1 MRNQN
6 NQRQIWQKE
15 HTSNNNYFLPGH
27 SKSEVTNDVV
37 YFYNYI
43 SKLNKNILSKNVIID
58 IGAGKGRNSLFLL
71 EKGFKVYATDFI
83 QEALEEL
90 KERSKVNSNNKNLKV
105 INCEIH
111 KKWPF
116 PNNYFDFAI
125 DSLSS
130 IDIDGYKERCSYKK
144 ELFRTLKPGGLVL
157 FRCVSS
163 NDKLEKKLMKK
174 YPGKEI
180 NSSIWPGSKK
190 FQKNYSYDEIRRFYS
205 NFNILELTEY
215 VKKAI
220 KMGKE
225 FEATNFRVILEK
237 PTI

>member
-1 MRNQN
+1 
-6 NQRQIWQKE
+6 
-15 HTSNNNYFLPGH
+15 
-27 SKSEVTNDVV
+27 
-37 YFYNYI
+37 
-43 SKLNKNILSKNVIID
+43 
-58 IGAGKGRNSLFLL
+58 
-71 EKGFKVYATDFI
+71 
-83 QEALEEL
+83 
-90 KERSKVNSNNKNLKV
+90 
-105 INCEIH
+105 
-111 KKWPF
+111 
-116 PNNYFDFAI
+116 
-125 DSLSS
+125 
-130 IDIDGYKERCSYKK
+130 
-144 ELFRTLKPGGLVL
+144 
-157 FRCVSS
+157 
-163 NDKLEKKLMKK
+163 MKK